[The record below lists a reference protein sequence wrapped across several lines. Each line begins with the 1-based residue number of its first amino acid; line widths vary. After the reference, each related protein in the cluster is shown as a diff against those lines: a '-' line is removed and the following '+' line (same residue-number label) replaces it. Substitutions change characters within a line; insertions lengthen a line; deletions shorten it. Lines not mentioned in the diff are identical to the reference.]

1 MTTETKTT
9 GTTTT
14 SGKYVS
20 AYDRRV
26 KVVADALMRNS
37 RLGETTAVKLAVHV
51 LHALDHIP
59 EKVR

>member
-1 MTTETKTT
+1 MAI
-9 GTTTT
+9 
-14 SGKYVS
+14 KYIS

-26 KVVADALMRNS
+26 KVVADALTQNS
-37 RLGETTAVKLAVHV
+37 KLAQPAAAELAVHV